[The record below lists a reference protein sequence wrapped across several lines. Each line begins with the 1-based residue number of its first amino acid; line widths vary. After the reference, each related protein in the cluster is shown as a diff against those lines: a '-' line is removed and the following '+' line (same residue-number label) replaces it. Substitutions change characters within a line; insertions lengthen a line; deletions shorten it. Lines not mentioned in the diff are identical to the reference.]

1 MIGISDAK
9 TAGLSPSNK
18 AGEFGAELKATPI
31 PVVSAALFALAMD
44 NDNGK
49 ATAASA
55 NDPVGHDAVQEN
67 LFTTGSG
74 KTVGAQRES
83 NQIAQLSPE
92 LVQAGTNM
100 GKIEFERKEAEER
113 KLEAVR
119 DMIEA
124 QQEAYWADREV
135 ECGGVTMT
143 GAEWK
148 AAASYLGTAQGRKKA
163 KEALDKAGVPKS
175 EQDEHIRRT
184 RDIAER
190 MARGEKLS
198 AEDQAF
204 IKANPTT
211 FKVLTGLEKEVSQ
224 QVSAIKQQNELVS
237 SRVSAGT
244 TAATVGNAAVFA
256 RADKLDSDEVPEI
269 TSATAKP
276 TEGTTEN
283 NSDTGLTAS
292 IAPLK
297 PTYNAAANGVEAA
310 PAIKPAVRV
319 AVNSSAE
326 MQGMGL
332 DV

>member
-18 AGEFGAELKATPI
+18 AGDFGAELKATPI
-31 PVVSAALFALAMD
+31 PMVSVAQLALAID

-49 ATAASA
+49 PDAASA

-135 ECGGVTMT
+135 ECGGITMT

-148 AAASYLGTAQGRKKA
+148 AAANYLGTAQGRKKA

-198 AEDQAF
+198 AEDQAY

-211 FKVLTGLEKEVSQ
+211 FKVLTGLEKEGSQ
-224 QVSAIKQQNELVS
+224 QVTAIKQQNELAS
-237 SRVSAGT
+237 SQVSAGT
-244 TAATVGNAAVFA
+244 TAATVGNAAVFV
-256 RADKLDSDEVPEI
+256 RADTLDSDEAPEI
-269 TSATAKP
+269 TSATAKS
-276 TEGTTEN
+276 TERTVDT
-283 NSDTGLTAS
+283 TGLTTNV
-292 IAPLK
+292 APLK

-310 PAIKPAVRV
+310 PAIKPAVQV

-332 DV
+332 NV